1 MENNDL
7 EQPRIVSSHDIH
19 IDTDYAD
26 WIAEVKHR
34 YRSAQ
39 VKAAVRVN
47 AEKLLFNWQLGRDL
61 VQKKAEERWGAG
73 VVEQVSLDLQSEFP
87 DIDGFSTSNL
97 WFMKRWYLFYT
108 NETDA
113 EILQQ
118 AIGELQHTINQLS
131 KKLYQVGKEIE
142 DKKLYQVGKEIQD
155 IDNQNTIKLY
165 QTGAELEDEK
175 LHQLGGEFPLL
186 FALVPWRHH
195 VEIIT
200 KCKSIEEA
208 VFYLGQTIE
217 KGLSRSALINCIK
230 ANLFEHQGKI
240 INNFSEHLPALQSK
254 LVQEVLKENYDF
266 GFATVSHE
274 IYDEAELEEALS
286 KNITALL
293 LEMGTGFAFI
303 GKQKEIIVGGRT
315 RKIDLL
321 FYHIRLRC
329 YIACELKAKP
339 FEPEYAGKLNYYVNA
354 VDELLKADDDNPT
367 IGLLICS
374 DMNSTD
380 VQWSF
385 RGISTPMGVATYNNI
400 RIKDALP
407 SQEQLKERMELLQR
421 ELRETKRLMN
431 HQQNE

>member
-39 VKAAVRVN
+39 VKAAVKVN

-61 VQKKAEERWGAG
+61 VQKKAEEHWGAG
-73 VVEQVSLDLQSEFP
+73 VVEQISLDLKKEFP
-87 DIDGFSTSNL
+87 DDDGFSTRNL
-97 WFMKRWYLFYT
+97 WYMKKWYVFYVQE
-108 NETDA
+108 NELSFLHQLGA
-113 EILQQ
+113 EMQNTESQHLIKMHQLG
-118 AIGELQHTINQLS
+118 AELGDE
-131 KKLYQVGKEIE
+131 KLYQVG
-142 DKKLYQVGKEIQD
+142 
-155 IDNQNTIKLY
+155 
-165 QTGAELEDEK
+165 A
-175 LHQLGGEFPLL
+175 EFPLP

-200 KCKSIEEA
+200 RCKSIEEA
-208 VFYLGQTIE
+208 VFYIGQTIE

-240 INNFSEHLPALQSK
+240 INNFSDHLPAMQSK

-266 GFATVSHE
+266 GFATVGHE
-274 IYDEAELEEALS
+274 IYDEAELEDALS
-286 KNITALL
+286 KNVTALL

-339 FEPEYAGKLNYYVNA
+339 FEPEYAGKLNFYVNA

-431 HQQNE
+431 QKENQ